1 MGWTCNYCYVFSIC
15 VYDFTHPKLRLEHER
30 NLALGK
36 IADAINGEGR
46 QNVSN
51 RRRRRNMIL
60 GINTK
65 EAVENFIKE
74 QLQNKDISPE
84 MVAAIAELMKAAST
98 L

>member
-1 MGWTCNYCYVFSIC
+1 
-15 VYDFTHPKLRLEHER
+15 
-30 NLALGK
+30 
-36 IADAINGEGR
+36 
-46 QNVSN
+46 
-51 RRRRRNMIL
+51 MIL

-84 MVAAIAELMKAAST
+84 MVAAIAELMKAASA

>member
-1 MGWTCNYCYVFSIC
+1 MKFYS
-15 VYDFTHPKLRLEHER
+15 DPKLQLEHER

-84 MVAAIAELMKAAST
+84 MVAAIAELMKAASA

>member
-1 MGWTCNYCYVFSIC
+1 MKFYS
-15 VYDFTHPKLRLEHER
+15 DPKLQLEHER

-36 IADAINGEGR
+36 IADAIYSLER
-46 QNVSN
+46 SK
-51 RRRRRNMIL
+51 RNMIL

-65 EAVENFIKE
+65 EVVENFIRE
-74 QLQNKDISPE
+74 QLQNKAISPE